1 MSGANPLART
11 FPTQVRINGRECP
24 IRWRFTDCIAIILA
38 YEDEGLTWQE
48 QQHILL
54 SRFYPEL
61 PADVGKALELAF
73 RFLDGGERSQETDDE
88 PEEDT
93 PLRLYSFSRDG
104 GLIYSAFRYQYGID
118 LQQDEL
124 HWWAFLALFQDLSA
138 DSRFYQLLRLRQGYL
153 EGTLSREETALFESM
168 GPSALPP
175 EQPGDRE
182 REAAARRFLM
192 ELEGGG
198 SVGR

>member
-1 MSGANPLART
+1 MSANPLTRT
-11 FPTQVRINGRECP
+11 FPTKVRIGGREYP
-24 IRWRFTDCIAIILA
+24 IRWRFLDCIQIILA
-38 YEDEGLTWQE
+38 YEDNDLTREE
-48 QQHILL
+48 QQYVLL
-54 SRFYPEL
+54 RRFYQEVPS
-61 PADVGKALELAF
+61 DVGKALELALH
-73 RFLDGGERSQETDDE
+73 FLDGGGQSAKPDDE
-88 PEEDT
+88 PEEST
-93 PLRLYSFSRDG
+93 PLRLYSFDRDG
-104 GLIYSAFRYQYGID
+104 GLIYSAFRHQYGID
-118 LQQDEL
+118 LQKDEL

-168 GPSALPP
+168 GPAALPP